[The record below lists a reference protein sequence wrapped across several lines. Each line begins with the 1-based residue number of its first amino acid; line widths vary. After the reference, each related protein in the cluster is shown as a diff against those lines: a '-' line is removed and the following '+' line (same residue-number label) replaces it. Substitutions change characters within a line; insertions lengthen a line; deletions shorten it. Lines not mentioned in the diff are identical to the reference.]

1 MIPSRLEQAPRGH
14 ISALHVSLPWK
25 EGATCCDVL
34 PCSTLWGQGG
44 GLVDGRVKDERVA
57 EHEPQ
62 PLMQRCSEGGD
73 RQWHG
78 EGR

>member
-1 MIPSRLEQAPRGH
+1 MMCCLAAH
-14 ISALHVSLPWK
+14 C
-25 EGATCCDVL
+25 GA
-34 PCSTLWGQGG
+34 GGG
-44 GLVDGRVKDERVA
+44 GLVDGRVKDARVA